1 MCRSQVFRCHI
12 AYQISLLVRIVKRPP
27 VNRITDKVLISIIS
41 QVFITGRYRHFG
53 KGTLHIHRDS
63 RVLARFQFG
72 LENLIRVN
80 FGQSGHLAVIAYHR
94 STPGH
99 TVHGR
104 ITHEEAGLAD
114 VSPQTALLY
123 RLSQFTDLLESLLV
137 EFRAGRIAFIRQQLV
152 VVQHNHGIIIR
163 HLLPFSRRRHLN
175 FLHDVGRRSNLGLV
189 VFREGTDIQV
199 IHPVQRCSSL
209 RLTGE
214 HQQFGTVHL
223 VLIRRTVVV
232 ARCTLHAHSRRQVDR
247 HAEESLFAGLYR
259 HRTILATVA
268 HDHVVAG
275 ACAE

>member
-12 AYQISLLVRIVKRPP
+12 AHQVSELVRVVKRPSLD
-27 VNRITDKVLISIIS
+27 RIRSKVLISLFRYLS
-41 QVFITGRYRHFG
+41 TSSRYRHFG
-53 KGTLHIHRDS
+53 KGTLHIHRNS

-72 LENLIRVN
+72 LENLSLVD
-80 FGQSGHLAVIAYHR
+80 FGQSGHLAVIGRTR

-104 ITHEEAGLAD
+104 IAHEEAGLAA
-114 VSPQTALLY
+114 VSPQSVFAQILGQL
-123 RLSQFTDLLESLLV
+123 TDFLESFLV
-137 EFRAGRIAFIRQQLV
+137 EIRAGRIALTGQQPV
-152 VVQHNHGIIIR
+152 VVQHDHGIIIGR
-163 HLLPFSRRRHLN
+163 LLPFSRRRHQN
-175 FLHDVGRRSNLGLV
+175 ILHDVGRRSNLGLV

-223 VLIRRTVVV
+223 VLIRRPVVV
-232 ARCTLHAHSRRQVDR
+232 ARCTLHAHSRRQVN
-247 HAEESLFAGLYR
+247 EESLFAGLYH

-275 ACAE
+275 ACAK

>member
-104 ITHEEAGLAD
+104 ITHEEAGLVP

-137 EFRAGRIAFIRQQLV
+137 EFRVGRIAFIRQQPV
-152 VVQHNHGIIIR
+152 VVQHNHGIIIS
-163 HLLPFSRRRHLN
+163 HLLPFFRRRHLN
-175 FLHDVGRRSNLGLV
+175 FLHDVGRRSNLGLI
-189 VFREGTDIQV
+189 VFREGTDFQV
-199 IHPVQRCSSL
+199 IYPMQLCSSL
-209 RLTGE
+209 LRAIKQ
-214 HQQFGTVHL
+214 QQFGIVHL
-223 VLIRRTVVV
+223 ILIRRTVIVPC
-232 ARCTLHAHSRRQVDR
+232 RTHPCHSRRQADR
-247 HAEESLFAGLYR
+247 HAEESLFTGLYR
-259 HRTILATVA
+259 HHTILATVA